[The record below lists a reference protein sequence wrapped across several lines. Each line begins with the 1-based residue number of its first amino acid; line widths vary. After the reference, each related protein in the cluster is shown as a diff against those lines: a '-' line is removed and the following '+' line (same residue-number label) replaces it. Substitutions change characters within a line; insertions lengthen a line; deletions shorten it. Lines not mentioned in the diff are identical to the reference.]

1 MIEKALKLDN
11 TLADAHATYGFIRM
25 FHNWDW
31 PAAGR
36 ELDRAIELDPNSVTA
51 RHWKGIYLSLRGKL
65 DEAKAEMHRA
75 LELDPRS
82 LIVMADLGQLHYF
95 AHEYDQA
102 VYYCN
107 RALALDTHFSVAHEY
122 LFDIYRMKGMDQE
135 ALNAWIKRRHAD
147 HEVQAIER
155 VRRLFARSGLRG
167 IVTDEL
173 DSGMK
178 SRGPSPAIVMGRY
191 QVLLGN
197 NEEGI
202 RWLQR
207 AFEEPKTHWNPYLNV
222 DPVYDE
228 VRNDPRFKELL
239 HRMNLP

>member
-1 MIEKALKLDN
+1 
-11 TLADAHATYGFIRM
+11 M
-25 FHNWDW
+25 FQHWDW
-31 PAAGR
+31 PTAQK
-36 ELDRAIELDPNSVTA
+36 ELDLAIELDPNSATA
-51 RHWKGIYLSLRGKL
+51 HHWKGVYLSLRGRL
-65 DEAKAEMHRA
+65 DEAKAEMRRA
-75 LELDPRS
+75 LELDPLS

-102 VYYCN
+102 IDYCN
-107 RALALDTHFSVAHEY
+107 RALVLDSHFSVAYEY

-167 IVTDEL
+167 IVIDEQ
-173 DSGMK
+173 DMRMK
-178 SRGPSPAIVMGRY
+178 SRESGPAIIMGRN
-191 QVLLGN
+191 QVIVGN

-222 DPVYDE
+222 DPVYDG